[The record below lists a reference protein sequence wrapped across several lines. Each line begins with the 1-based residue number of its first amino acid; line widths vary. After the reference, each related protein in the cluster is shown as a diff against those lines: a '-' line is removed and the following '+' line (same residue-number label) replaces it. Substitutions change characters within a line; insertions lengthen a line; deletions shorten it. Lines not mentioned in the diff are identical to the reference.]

1 MSTTKHNEVS
11 KPVSF
16 PSRLCM
22 STLNLRLGIC
32 RFDNGEQLPDWA
44 IRSTDF
50 LSITRTAD
58 ELSIVCEEDS
68 IPPGIKAEKGWRAI
82 KVEGPLDFK
91 MTGVLSSILSPL
103 ADAKIS
109 IFAVSTYET
118 DYILVK
124 SDRIDEA
131 RRVLERTFD
140 LSN

>member
-1 MSTTKHNEVS
+1 M
-11 KPVSF
+11 
-16 PSRLCM
+16 
-22 STLNLRLGIC
+22 
-32 RFDNGEQLPDWA
+32 PDWA

-58 ELSIVCEEDS
+58 ELSIVCEEDN
-68 IPPGIKAEKGWRAI
+68 IPAGIKAEKGWRAI
-82 KVEGPLDFK
+82 RVEGPLDLK
-91 MTGVLSSILSPL
+91 MTGILSSILDPL
-103 ADAKIS
+103 AEAKIS

-124 SDRIDEA
+124 SDRIDDA